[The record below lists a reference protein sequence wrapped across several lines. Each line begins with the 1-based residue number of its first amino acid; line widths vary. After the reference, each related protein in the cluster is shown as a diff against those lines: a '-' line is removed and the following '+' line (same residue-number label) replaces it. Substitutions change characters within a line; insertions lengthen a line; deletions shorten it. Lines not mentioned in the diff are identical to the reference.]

1 MVVMET
7 LYLVSPPCVVW
18 YAGLSSEEVVIEK
31 SAQGHFLL
39 MVVMEMQKYTCI
51 PSFACMHYMVG
62 K

>member
-7 LYLVSPPCVVW
+7 LCQVSPPCVVW
-18 YAGLSSEEVVIEK
+18 YAGLRSEEIVIEK

-39 MVVMEMQKYTCI
+39 MVIEMQKYTCI